1 MSRLTDQPIA
11 VIGLG
16 LMGRPIAHNLLA
28 AGAALTVWNR
38 SPEPLGE
45 LVTAGAAAADS
56 PSQLGE
62 QLAGHTIILALW
74 DGAAIRSTIGH
85 EGGLLDHLAPG
96 TLIIDM
102 GTTDLKTT
110 RWLHRAAESHAAAC
124 LDAPVSGGQQGARE
138 ATLSIMAGGSPEHFA
153 RAFPILE
160 CLGDKVTH
168 CGGRGSGQIT
178 KLANQIIVAQ
188 TVAAVAEALHFAQ
201 AAGVDPATVRDALA
215 GGFADSKILDLHG
228 QRMLSG
234 DFAPG
239 GRSSGQLKDIQLAH
253 DLATELM
260 IELPGL
266 STNTQLWQ
274 SMVDAGHADQDHSA
288 IYQHLQS
295 LSPSR
300 GDGRS
305 PDGAAS

>member
-1 MSRLTDQPIA
+1 MRRLTDQPIA

-38 SPEPLGE
+38 SPEPLAE
-45 LVTAGAAAADS
+45 LVAAGATAADS
-56 PSQLGE
+56 PSQLGA

-85 EGGLLDHLAPG
+85 KEGLLDELGPG
-96 TLIIDM
+96 SLMIDM

-110 RWLHRAAESHAAAC
+110 HWLHSAADSHAAAC
-124 LDAPVSGGQQGARE
+124 LDAPVSGGQQGARN

-153 RAFPILE
+153 RALPILE
-160 CLGDKVTH
+160 CLGNKVTH
-168 CGGRGSGQIT
+168 CGGPGSGQVT

-188 TVAAVAEALHFAQ
+188 TVAAVAEALHFAK
-201 AAGVDPATVRDALA
+201 AAGVDPATVRSALS
-215 GGFADSKILDLHG
+215 GGFADSKILELHG

-234 DFAPG
+234 DFTPG

-266 STNTQLWQ
+266 ATNTQVWQ

-288 IYQHLQS
+288 IYQYLQS
-295 LSPSR
+295 LAPPQEL
-300 GDGRS
+300 GRS